1 MEDSEKKQITIG
13 FGRDKS
19 KNSMIFIQDTGMG
32 IELDHIKHIFDP
44 FYTTKPQGSGLGLA
58 IAQRLSN
65 QNNSWI
71 EIKKIGK
78 VQEQLQRYIVSVKL
92 INPNL
97 SKPGL
102 SPESKNNGG

>member
-1 MEDSEKKQITIG
+1 MLNLIINSIQAMEDSEKKQITIG

-71 EIKKIGK
+71 EIKK
-78 VQEQLQRYIVSVKL
+78 
-92 INPNL
+92 
-97 SKPGL
+97 
-102 SPESKNNGG
+102 